1 MNLGM
6 LRSRWVWPAV
16 ILFSAVTSGLFFYL
30 AFASPFRLITTL
42 WFLLV
47 CPGMAFVRLF
57 QFDET
62 YYEWTLAI
70 ALSISLD
77 GIVACILLYTGFWS
91 IELGL
96 LIVILLSLSGALLQI
111 LFIQPQPDP
120 GLVGAYQNLQP
131 NRAEVLR
138 CASCQSEKKQW
149 KAGFSRSGR
158 QRYQCSQCKKIY
170 TPNLNTTMTEPAQP
184 AIRRAVQENN
194 DYAISRIL
202 RFDLQHSASLVR
214 QYTARLPIRLFRT
227 NHK

>member
-6 LRSRWVWPAV
+6 RRSRWVWPVV
-16 ILFSAVTSGLFFYL
+16 ILCSAVTSGLFFYL
-30 AFASPFRLITTL
+30 AFASTFRLITTL

-77 GIVACILLYTGFWS
+77 AIVACILLYAGFWS

-96 LIVILLSLSGALLQI
+96 WIVILTSLLGAMLQI
-111 LFIQPQPDP
+111 FVIQPQPFASEA
-120 GLVGAYQNLQP
+120 GQYLGAQLP
-131 NRAEVLR
+131 RAESVK
-138 CASCQSEKKQW
+138 CPNCQSEKKQW

-170 TPNLNTTMTEPAQP
+170 TLTVNIPTTETSTPVIPQTLKVN
-184 AIRRAVQENN
+184 RQKRANWIE
-194 DYAISRIL
+194 
-202 RFDLQHSASLVR
+202 
-214 QYTARLPIRLFRT
+214 QYTAKLLMKLSKIS
-227 NHK
+227 HK